1 MLRKLFQKGSGS
13 LVNRHGP
20 NDLKMLQSLP
30 LEAKIEMTKERIRVW
45 YESWTRFE
53 IQNLETGKIRFVTWD
68 TRKSFE
74 PPTKD
79 NEWIKAGWPGA
90 VYVSFSGGKD
100 STVLKHIVDS
110 MYEDVPA
117 LFVNTGLEY
126 PEIQRFAKAQK
137 NVVMVRPEMRFDEV
151 LTKFGYPVISKRVAA
166 YVKTA
171 KKHPDSQRARWI
183 RGDDW
188 TKFVTGGKYT
198 YLIDSPFLISD
209 RCCDVMK
216 KHPAKLYQKQT
227 GRMPMLGSLA
237 AESSSRM
244 EMWQKNGCN
253 GFDMKNPVSNPMAF
267 WTEQDVLH
275 YIKRF
280 KVPYC
285 SVYGEIQV
293 KAAEDQEEGQMNL
306 IDYLGCYE
314 PEDTLETTGCERT
327 GCIFC
332 VFGCH
337 REKEPNRFQQ
347 LKETHPRQYEY
358 CINGGEMVD
367 GKWQPNKEGLGL
379 GKVLDYIGVK
389 YD

>member
-1 MLRKLFQKGSGS
+1 M
-13 LVNRHGP
+13 NRHGP

-30 LEAKIEMTKERIRVW
+30 LEAKIQMTKERIRAW

-53 IQNLETGKIRFVTWD
+53 IQNLDTGKSRFVTWD

-137 NVVMVRPEMRFDEV
+137 NVVTVRPEMRFDEV
-151 LTKFGYPVISKRVAA
+151 IKNYGYPVISKEIARACH
-166 YVKTA
+166 YA
-171 KKHPDSQRARWI
+171 KKEGTTSAVYYMK
-183 RGDDW
+183 
-188 TKFVTGGKYT
+188 KFDGQLMYNGKK
-198 YLIDSPFLISD
+198 SPYNHEKWRFLLDADFDISSF
-209 RCCDVMK
+209 CCDVMK
-216 KHPAKLYQKQT
+216 KKPAKKYGKET
-227 GRMPMLGSLA
+227 GRMPIIGTLA
-237 AESSSRM
+237 TESRLRQ
-244 EMWQKNGCN
+244 QKWIQLGCN
-253 GFDMKNPVSNPMAF
+253 AFDSKNPSSQPLSF
-267 WTEQDVLH
+267 WTEQDILH
-275 YIKRF
+275 YIKMHN
-280 KVPYC
+280 VPYC
-285 SVYGEIQV
+285 DVYGDIHV
-293 KAAEDQEEGQMNL
+293 KPSDDAEPGQINI
-306 IDYLGCYE
+306 IDYLECYE
-314 PEDTLETTGCERT
+314 PEDTLETTGCDRT

-332 VFGCH
+332 MFGCH
-337 REKEPNRFQQ
+337 LEKEPNRFQR
-347 LKETHPRQYEY
+347 LKQTHPRQYEY